1 MTAETIETKTTDN
14 TVTVATDLAILTPA
28 AIAKRTFTCEICG
41 NDYIYTGSY
50 DLYYYRNKCHKLCT
64 TCFATLPG
72 KGKYIHNCKC
82 CHALFLTTGT
92 TTFYCP
98 TCNEEKKTFTC
109 IICGKNYFNENARLD
124 RKNICICPSCKE
136 TLPGEGSI
144 VNFCKL
150 CDVIFLANGA
160 NYSYCPTCE
169 VKVKSVTCMI
179 CGKEYIDPKV
189 NINDD
194 EASKQNKICPTCK
207 TTLPGEGHVINFC
220 KLCNAPFLGANNHC
234 YYCPTCR
241 ADIKSVTCIV
251 CGKDYIDPLVKIGDD
266 STERNKICSSC
277 RATLPGTGG
286 TINFCK
292 SCNTPFLDT
301 NNKACYCPTCSK
313 DVKGFTCIVCGKES
327 IHKTLQEKID
337 ICQACRATL
346 PGDGNMIN
354 FCKLC
359 NKPFLGNCSRV
370 SYCPTCKV
378 THKIYDCIL
387 CSESYIDNRCKV
399 KGRKEPV
406 RICPE
411 CQKTLPGYG
420 EYKSLITCDACS
432 IPFFGQPS
440 SNQLCPTCY
449 KETHSFTCVL
459 CGNEYSYTG
468 KNLERYRAN
477 GVKVCSSCHDA
488 LPGEGR
494 ITAICNTCHCIFR
507 TKAAVNIYFCPTCR
521 EDSQTSESVK
531 RCRDLINAGLEMID
545 SPAHDGYIILCE
557 DIPERKTGIDKNC
570 VLCGRKFKKLRTQ
583 TCCMHCYRIQTCQY
597 CGKDFV
603 NADHHRLD
611 INRFCS
617 ISCTTS
623 AQWAKGKGKV
633 IPLEIIATDLTLP
646 HYEALNVTIDDT
658 TLPDLN
664 VAGVWALYSED
675 DILLDVAQTCN
686 IAAEW
691 KVLPFKFNR
700 PKFLTMSTNG
710 INLSTLKGVVI
721 TYENSVVNRLKIEE
735 DYAKTHGAKY
745 WHPQL
750 GTFQCY

>member
-1 MTAETIETKTTDN
+1 MTAKTIDN
-14 TVTVATDLAILTPA
+14 TETNAEVYATDATSATPA
-28 AIAKRTFTCEICG
+28 NPARAFTCQVCG
-41 NDYIYTGSY
+41 NDYTFTGSN
-50 DLYYYRNKCHKLCT
+50 LPRYRR
-64 TCFATLPG
+64 
-72 KGKYIHNCKC
+72 GKYKVCPTCKSTKLSGEGKFINSC
-82 CHALFLTTGT
+82 KLCHALFLANGANAS
-92 TTFYCP
+92 YCP
-98 TCNEEKKTFTC
+98 TCTIKEKTFTC
-109 IICGKNYFNENARLD
+109 ILCSKEYFDKNAKIGNTNYH
-124 RKNICICPSCKE
+124 ICPECKAA
-136 TLPGEGSI
+136 LPGDGDRA

-150 CDVIFLANGA
+150 CN
-160 NYSYCPTCE
+160 S
-169 VKVKSVTCMI
+169 
-179 CGKEYIDPKV
+179 
-189 NINDD
+189 
-194 EASKQNKICPTCK
+194 
-207 TTLPGEGHVINFC
+207 
-220 KLCNAPFLGANNHC
+220 PFLGANNHC

-241 ADIKSVTCIV
+241 TDIKSVTCIV
-251 CGKDYIDPLVKIGDD
+251 CGKDYIDPLVKIDDD
-266 STERNKICSSC
+266 STKENKICSSC

-301 NNKACYCPTCSK
+301 NNKACYCPTCNK
-313 DVKGFTCIVCGKES
+313 DIKGFTCMVCGKKS

-406 RICPE
+406 RVCPE

-477 GVKVCSSCHDA
+477 GVKVCSTCHDA

-494 ITAICNTCHCIFR
+494 ITAICNTCHCVFR

-617 ISCTTS
+617 NSCAAS
-623 AQWAKGKGKV
+623 AQWAKGKGKSH
-633 IPLEIIATDLTLP
+633 PLEITATDLTLP
-646 HYEALNVTIDDT
+646 HYEALNMIIDET
-658 TLPDLN
+658 TLPNLN
-664 VAGVWALYSED
+664 TPGVWGFYD
-675 DILLDVAQTCN
+675 KDGKLLDVHQTVN
-686 IAAEW
+686 IAIEW
-691 KVLPFKFNR
+691 HNLKKFTR
-700 PKFLTMSTNG
+700 SSFTLMRKDGVDLTKTNG
-710 INLSTLKGVVI
+710 RVI
-721 TYENSVVNRLKIEE
+721 VFEEDIIKRLLIEE